1 MMRRAAIAIFFAALA
16 ASASEEV
23 SIDVGGAAR
32 SYVIH
37 LPGGR
42 EPAAPAA
49 LVLVL
54 HGGGGNAENAARMSR
69 MDAKADRE
77 GFVAVYPNG
86 TGGPMGRFL
95 TWNAWRCCGIALVKG
110 VDDVAFIRAVVDKV
124 AREHPIDRKR
134 IYATGLS
141 NGGMMAY
148 RLGCEAADIFAAIAP
163 VAGALNTGD
172 CRPFSPVSVIVFHG
186 TEDGHVR
193 FEGGKPR
200 IAFDR
205 HARTDNSVAFAV
217 DFWTRRSGCD
227 VKPTHDKRGHVI
239 HDVYAC
245 PAGRAVELYAIEG
258 QGHAWPGGETGLR
271 FGNVDAPTT
280 EISATD
286 LMWDFFAKHP
296 KRS

>member
-1 MMRRAAIAIFFAALA
+1 MMRRAAIAFLLVSSFTAG
-16 ASASEEV
+16 ASDEV
-23 SIDVGGAAR
+23 SISVGAAAR

-42 EPAAPAA
+42 EPPAPAA

-77 GFVAVYPNG
+77 GFIAVYPNG
-86 TGGPMGRFL
+86 TGGPLGRFL
-95 TWNAWRCCGIALVKG
+95 TWNAWRCCGAALVKG
-110 VDDVAFIRAVVDKV
+110 VDDVAFIRAVVEKV
-124 AREHPIDRKR
+124 SREHAIDRKR

-141 NGGMMAY
+141 NGGMMSY

-163 VAGALNTGD
+163 VAGALNTDD
-172 CRPFSPVSVIVFHG
+172 CRPASPVSVIVFHG
-186 TEDGHVR
+186 TADGHVL

-200 IAFDR
+200 IAFDS

-217 DFWTRRSGCD
+217 DFWTRRDGCD
-227 VKPTHDKRGHVI
+227 AKPEHDQRGHVI
-239 HDVYAC
+239 HDAYAC
-245 PAGRAVELYAIEG
+245 PGRRAVELYAIVG
-258 QGHAWPGGETGLR
+258 QGHAWPGGEKGLR

-286 LMWDFFAKHP
+286 LMWDFFAAHP
-296 KRS
+296 KR